1 MGFLPA
7 ITATQA
13 ATAAVGISAATA
25 VAAGRQ
31 ASAMGKYNQGVQ
43 NRNAK
48 VLEQDAQAIEQKKEF
63 DIARF
68 DKEFVKLQGKTTTAI
83 LFSGA
88 ELSGTG
94 LEVLAN
100 NSREAEIEKD
110 LIEYNA
116 NINRSRKFE
125 EANFAR
131 MRGNIARQ
139 QAKAAEIGY
148 YAKAGSSLLQGFG

>member
-1 MGFLPA
+1 MGVE
-7 ITATQA
+7 A
-13 ATAAVGISAATA
+13 ALFASAAGS
-25 VAAGRQ
+25 VAAARQ
-31 ASAMGKYNQGVQ
+31 ASAMGKYNQAVQ

-116 NINRSRKFE
+116 NINKSRKFE

-131 MRGNIARQ
+131 MRGSIAKQ
-139 QAKAAEIGY
+139 QAKATELGY
-148 YAKAGSSLLQGFG
+148 YAKAGSSLLTAMG

>member
-1 MGFLPA
+1 MAFAVPALPF
-7 ITATQA
+7 ITAGASVMA
-13 ATAAVGISAATA
+13 A
-25 VAAGRQ
+25 RQ

-48 VLEQDAQAIEQKKEF
+48 VLEQDAKAIEQKKEF

-116 NINRSRKFE
+116 NINKSRKFE

-131 MRGNIARQ
+131 MRGSIARQ
-139 QAKAAEIGY
+139 QAKATELGY
-148 YAKAGSSLLQGFG
+148 YAKAGSSLLTAMG

>member
-1 MGFLPA
+1 MSWVAPV
-7 ITATQA
+7 A
-13 ATAAVGISAATA
+13 ATVTAIAAT
-25 VAAGRQ
+25 AAGRQ
-31 ASAMGKYNQGVQ
+31 ASAAGKYNQDIQ

-68 DKEFVKLQGKTTTAI
+68 DKEFVKLQGETTTKL
-83 LFSGA
+83 LFSGV

-94 LEVLAN
+94 LEILAN
-100 NSREAEIEKD
+100 NAKEAEIEKD

-116 NINRSRKFE
+116 NINKSRKFE

-131 MRGNIARQ
+131 IRGNIARNN
-139 QAKAAEIGY
+139 ARAAELGY
-148 YAKAGSSLLQGFG
+148 YAQAGTSLLTGFG

>member
-68 DKEFVKLQGKTTTAI
+68 DKEFVRLQGKTTTAI

-148 YAKAGSSLLQGFG
+148 YAKAGSSLLTAMG

>member
-1 MGFLPA
+1 MGVE
-7 ITATQA
+7 A
-13 ATAAVGISAATA
+13 ALFASAVGS
-25 VAAGRQ
+25 VAAARQ
-31 ASAMGKYNQGVQ
+31 ASAMGKYNQAIQ

-48 VLEQDAQAIEQKKEF
+48 VLEQDAKAIEQKKEF

-116 NINRSRKFE
+116 NINKSRKFE

-131 MRGNIARQ
+131 MRGSIARQ
-139 QAKAAEIGY
+139 QAKATELGY
-148 YAKAGSSLLQGFG
+148 YAKAGSSLLTAMG

>member
-116 NINRSRKFE
+116 NINKSRKFE

-131 MRGNIARQ
+131 MRGSVARQ

>member
-1 MGFLPA
+1 MSFVFD
-7 ITATQA
+7 I
-13 ATAAVGISAATA
+13 
-25 VAAGRQ
+25 AAGRQ
-31 ASAMGKYNQGVQ
+31 ASAIGKYNQSVQ

-68 DKEFVKLQGKTTTAI
+68 DKEFVKLQGETTTKL
-83 LFSGA
+83 LFSGV

-94 LEVLAN
+94 LEILAN
-100 NSREAEIEKD
+100 NAKEAEIEKD

-116 NINRSRKFE
+116 NINKSRKFE

-131 MRGNIARQ
+131 IRGNIARNN
-139 QAKAAEIGY
+139 AKAAEIGY
-148 YAKAGSSLLQGFG
+148 YAQAGTSLLTGFG

>member
-68 DKEFVKLQGKTTTAI
+68 DKEFVRLQGKTTTAI

>member
-1 MGFLPA
+1 MGSEMC
-7 ITATQA
+7 I
-13 ATAAVGISAATA
+13 
-25 VAAGRQ
+25 RD
-31 ASAMGKYNQGVQ
+31 
-43 NRNAK
+43 R
-48 VLEQDAQAIEQKKEF
+48 
-63 DIARF
+63 
-68 DKEFVKLQGKTTTAI
+68 
-83 LFSGA
+83 
-88 ELSGTG
+88 SGTG

-131 MRGNIARQ
+131 MRGSIARQ
-139 QAKAAEIGY
+139 KAKAAEIGY

>member
-1 MGFLPA
+1 MSWVAPVAATVTA
-7 ITATQA
+7 IA
-13 ATAAVGISAATA
+13 ATAAA
-25 VAAGRQ
+25 RQ
-31 ASAMGKYNQGVQ
+31 ASAAGKYNQSVQ

-68 DKEFVKLQGKTTTAI
+68 DKEFVKLQGETTTKL
-83 LFSGA
+83 LFSGV

-94 LEVLAN
+94 LEILAN
-100 NSREAEIEKD
+100 NAKEAEIEKD

-116 NINRSRKFE
+116 NINKSRKFE

-131 MRGNIARQ
+131 IRGNIARNN
-139 QAKAAEIGY
+139 AKAAEIGY
-148 YAKAGSSLLQGFG
+148 YAQAGTSLLTGFG

>member
-1 MGFLPA
+1 MGFLAAAGPA
-7 ITATQA
+7 L
-13 ATAAVGISAATA
+13 TAASPYVAAGTA
-25 VAAGRQ
+25 FAAGRQ

-48 VLEQDAQAIEQKKEF
+48 VLEQDAKAIEQKKEF

-94 LEVLAN
+94 LEILAN

-116 NINRSRKFE
+116 NINKSRKFE

-131 MRGNIARQ
+131 MRGSIARQ

>member
-1 MGFLPA
+1 MGVE
-7 ITATQA
+7 A
-13 ATAAVGISAATA
+13 ALFASAVGN
-25 VAAGRQ
+25 VAAARQ
-31 ASAMGKYNQGVQ
+31 ASAMGKYNQAIQ

-48 VLEQDAQAIEQKKEF
+48 VLEQDAKAIEQKKEF

-94 LEVLAN
+94 LEILAN

-116 NINRSRKFE
+116 NINKSRKFE

-139 QAKAAEIGY
+139 EAKAAEIGY

>member
-68 DKEFVKLQGKTTTAI
+68 DKEFVRLQGKTTTAI

-116 NINRSRKFE
+116 NINKSRKFE

-131 MRGNIARQ
+131 MRGSIARQ
-139 QAKAAEIGY
+139 QAKATELGY

>member
-1 MGFLPA
+1 MGVE
-7 ITATQA
+7 A
-13 ATAAVGISAATA
+13 ALFASAVGS
-25 VAAGRQ
+25 VAAARQ
-31 ASAMGKYNQGVQ
+31 ASAMGKYNQAVQ

-94 LEVLAN
+94 LEILAN

-116 NINRSRKFE
+116 NINKSRKFE

-131 MRGNIARQ
+131 MRGSIARQ
-139 QAKAAEIGY
+139 QAKATELGY
-148 YAKAGSSLLQGFG
+148 YAKAGSSLLTAMG

>member
-1 MGFLPA
+1 MSWVAPV
-7 ITATQA
+7 A
-13 ATAAVGISAATA
+13 ATVTAIAATT
-25 VAAGRQ
+25 AARQ
-31 ASAMGKYNQGVQ
+31 ASAAGKYNQSVQ

-68 DKEFVKLQGKTTTAI
+68 DKEFVKLQGETTTKL
-83 LFSGA
+83 LFSGV

-94 LEVLAN
+94 LEILAN
-100 NSREAEIEKD
+100 NAKEAEIEKD

-116 NINRSRKFE
+116 NINKSRKFE

-131 MRGNIARQ
+131 IRGNIARNN
-139 QAKAAEIGY
+139 AKAAEIGY
-148 YAKAGSSLLQGFG
+148 YAQAGTSLLTGFG